1 MVKQIQQRYRNSK
14 PVADTCHG
22 IKQVHDW
29 AEETI
34 KETRKKGFGELPLAT
49 TQEIQ
54 DKFAEIKELVNEL
67 VNPQKLRQQQ
77 TQQQQAQQQAHQR
90 LAQQQQAQRL
100 AQEAEQQRL
109 RKQA

>member
-1 MVKQIQQRYRNSK
+1 MKAYAIDMVKQIQQRYRNSK

-49 TQEIQ
+49 T
-54 DKFAEIKELVNEL
+54 
-67 VNPQKLRQQQ
+67 
-77 TQQQQAQQQAHQR
+77 
-90 LAQQQQAQRL
+90 
-100 AQEAEQQRL
+100 
-109 RKQA
+109 